1 MGDARSIGLVIAV
14 LALAGC
20 GGAGSPSP
28 GPIVFSADV
37 PAQLMVVNPDGT
49 GARRLARG
57 SQPSWSPDGTKVAFA
72 RSPETC
78 DLDAC
83 SAIWVVEADGS
94 NERRLTDDSGRREWP
109 AWSPDG
115 ESIAFSQWDYEAIDS
130 DDRLEIDIVVM
141 SAEGDEP
148 RRLTDFPGA
157 EEEPAWSPDG
167 KRIAFSADR
176 GDGPDIYVMSA
187 EGSQPRRLTETAES
201 ASGPAWSPDGEEIAF
216 ERFGDNRSR
225 IVLVNDDGSDEREL
239 GAPNTDWYGP
249 AWSPDG
255 KQLAFT
261 TDGQETI
268 WVMDAD
274 GRDVH
279 KVWSEPLSDPLDLDW
294 AAARD

>member
-1 MGDARSIGLVIAV
+1 M
-14 LALAGC
+14 
-20 GGAGSPSP
+20 
-28 GPIVFSADV
+28 
-37 PAQLMVVNPDGT
+37 
-49 GARRLARG
+49 
-57 SQPSWSPDGTKVAFA
+57 

-94 NERRLTDDSGRREWP
+94 NERRLTDDSGRSEWP

-130 DDRLEIDIVVM
+130 DDRLEIDIHLM

-148 RRLTDFPGA
+148 KRLTDLPGA
-157 EEEPAWSPDG
+157 EEDPEWSPDG
-167 KRIAFSADR
+167 ERIAFVADR
-176 GDGPDIYVMSA
+176 GDGGEILVMSA
-187 EGSQPRRLTETAES
+187 DGSQPRRLTAES
-201 ASGPAWSPDGEEIAF
+201 GSGPAWSPDGDEIAF

-225 IVLVNDDGSDEREL
+225 IVVVNEDGSEERLL

-274 GRDVH
+274 GGDVH